1 MTRIGPLV
9 AAGRTS
15 DVYEFG
21 RGSVIKVFRPYVPV
35 HWAAKEARFTSAVR
49 DVGAPAPAVGGLVE
63 VEGRDAIVFERVSG
77 PSLWEL
83 VVESR
88 HDAAGLAR
96 ELAAVHRC
104 ILSAGLP
111 CEVTG
116 LVERIRS
123 KIAGVEQLTLGERGE
138 AHQALGS
145 LPKGAALLHGDLH
158 PGNVLMGAGGPV
170 VIDWFDSAIGHPM
183 ADVVRSSLLLRPFG
197 MADERP
203 HLPGAHAW
211 LLREMHDSYVAAMSD
226 VLTAPPD
233 QLRLLEA
240 VVAASRLAEDA
251 EARKSPLLELWRG
264 RDGRGRSPLLEA
276 LSGTGVDQQPQ

>member
-1 MTRIGPLV
+1 MAGIGSLV

-21 RGSVIKVFRPYVPV
+21 RGSVVKVFRPYVPV
-35 HWAAKEARFTSAVR
+35 HWAAREARFTSAVR
-49 DVGAPAPAVGGLVE
+49 EVGAPAPAVRGLVE
-63 VEGRDAIVFERVSG
+63 IEGRDAIVFERVLG
-77 PSLWEL
+77 PSMWEL
-83 VVESR
+83 MVHSR
-88 HDAAGLAR
+88 RGTAELAR

-111 CEVTG
+111 YEVTG
-116 LVERIRS
+116 FVERVHS
-123 KIAGVEQLTLGERGE
+123 KIANVEQLTPGERE
-138 AHQALGS
+138 AARRALGS
-145 LPKGAALLHGDLH
+145 LPRGAALLHGDLH
-158 PGNVLMGAGGPV
+158 PGNVLMGPAGPV

-203 HLPGAHAW
+203 HLPGARSG

-226 VLTAPPD
+226 VLTAPTD
-233 QLRLLEA
+233 QLRQLEA

-251 EARKSPLLELWRG
+251 EASKSPLLALWRD
-264 RDGRGRSPLLEA
+264 RDGRGQSLLLEA
-276 LSGTGVDQQPQ
+276 LSRIGADQRPQ